1 MKSQC
6 IGQCQQTADDSSD
19 LLVTRGRHKVSSMK
33 EKTPQKMANLKVPG
47 FAKMIS
53 PSKGFPC
60 GAHVSI
66 PCTHMLLWIEHKWLG
81 ISNVVTFSI
90 YLKLHFIALMGM
102 GDLSLQRTRAR
113 QLKCRA
119 SRDACPAC

>member
-6 IGQCQQTADDSSD
+6 LGQCQQTTDDSGD
-19 LLVTRGRHKVSSMK
+19 LLVTQGRHQVSSMK
-33 EKTPQKMANLKVPG
+33 EKTPREMANLKVPG
-47 FAKMIS
+47 FAKTIS

-66 PCTHMLLWIEHKWLG
+66 PRTHMSLWIEHIGLA
-81 ISNVVTFSI
+81 ISNVVTFSM
-90 YLKLHFIALMGM
+90 YLKLHFIALVGT
-102 GDLSLQRTRAR
+102 GDVSLQRTRAR